1 MNFVDNLEAY
11 VERKLFTLNTGHAI
25 CAYLGFINDKA
36 TIEESIN
43 DENIYKIVKSAMIES
58 GSGLCKKH
66 GFDEDAHKEY
76 IDKIIKRFKNPH
88 LKDYVTRV
96 GREPLRKLSIED
108 RLVKPM
114 LTAYEFELPVDNLL
128 VGIAAALHFNNPED
142 AESVLMQ
149 EKIAKYG
156 LRDAV
161 ADFTSIADKELLDR
175 IEENYYK
182 LIENNG

>member
-25 CAYLGFINDKA
+25 CAYLGFLNDKS

-43 DENIYKIVKSAMIES
+43 DENIHHIVKSAMIES
-58 GSGLCKKH
+58 GDGLCKKH
-66 GFDEDAHKEY
+66 NFDVNDHKNY
-76 IDKIIKRFKNPH
+76 IEKIINRFKNPYLH
-88 LKDYVTRV
+88 DDVTRV
-96 GREPLRKLSIED
+96 GREPIRKLSIND

-114 LTAYEFELPVDNLL
+114 LTAYEYDLPVDFLL
-128 VGIAAALHFNNPED
+128 TGIAAALHFSNPED
-142 AESVLMQ
+142 SESVLMQ

-161 ADFTSIADKELLDR
+161 ADITSIADKELLSK

>member
-25 CAYLGFINDKA
+25 CAYLGFLNDKA

-66 GFDEDAHKEY
+66 DLNESEHREY
-76 IDKIIKRFKNPH
+76 IDRIIKRFKNPH
-88 LKDYVTRV
+88 LKDDVTRV

-128 VGIAAALHFNNPED
+128 IGIAAALHFNNPED

-161 ADFTSIADKELLDR
+161 ADITSIADKELLDR